1 MRPISPGVI
10 MFNRAILAAL
20 LGAILLAVAPLAQA
34 VEIKH
39 DLGTTE
45 VPDAPKRI
53 VVLEYSFV
61 DSLAA
66 VGVAPVGIAD
76 DDTRE
81 SIVPAYTA
89 VIGDDWKSVGT
100 RKSPSLEVIASL
112 QPDLIIADTSRHE
125 AIYGALSEI
134 APTIAFDSLT
144 GTYQVAL
151 EAAKT
156 IAHAVGKDAEMAARL
171 AEHEKKME
179 GFKAEIGD
187 VSAWS
192 AQFIIDNGEGI
203 FLHSPVSYNG
213 SLLAWFGF
221 KNNMP
226 TPDGHTYEEA
236 IVKTSL
242 EQLSEINPQVIL
254 RGKYADPGLTDSWVG
269 QPLYDNVEAVRTG
282 NVFDVN
288 AHEWSRLRGVIASEV
303 SGANLVEIV
312 KNLKK

>member
-1 MRPISPGVI
+1 MSIKSLFAGVAGV
-10 MFNRAILAAL
+10 MMLAAILPAH
-20 LGAILLAVAPLAQA
+20 A
-34 VEIKH
+34 VEITH

-61 DSLAA
+61 DTLAA

-76 DDTRE
+76 DDARE
-81 SIVPAYTA
+81 TIVPAYTA
-89 VIGDDWKSVGT
+89 IIGDDWKSVGT
-100 RKSPSLEVIASL
+100 RKSPSLEIIASL

-134 APTIAFDSLT
+134 APTISFDSLT
-144 GTYQVAL
+144 GTYDVAI

-156 IAHAVGKDAEMAARL
+156 IAHAIGKDKEMVARL
-171 AEHEKKME
+171 AEHTAKMDA
-179 GFKAEIGD
+179 FKAQIGD

-192 AQFIIDNGEGI
+192 AQFVIDNGEGI
-203 FLHSPVSYNG
+203 FLHSPVSYNAT
-213 SLLAWFGF
+213 LLGWFGF
-221 KNNMP
+221 KNNMQ

-236 IVKTSL
+236 VVNTSL
-242 EQLSEINPQVIL
+242 EQLAEVNPQIII

-269 QPLYDNVEAVRTG
+269 QPIYDNIAAVKSG

-303 SGANLVEIV
+303 SAANLVEIV
-312 KNLKK
+312 QNLKK

>member
-1 MRPISPGVI
+1 MSIKSLLAGVAGA
-10 MFNRAILAAL
+10 MMLAAIL
-20 LGAILLAVAPLAQA
+20 PAQA
-34 VEIKH
+34 VEITH

-89 VIGDDWKSVGT
+89 VIGDEWTSVGT
-100 RKSPSLEVIASL
+100 RKSPSLELIASL

-134 APTIAFDSLT
+134 APTIVFDSLT
-144 GTYQVAL
+144 GTYEVAM

-156 IAHAVGKDAEMAARL
+156 IAHAVGKDAEMEARL
-171 AEHEKKME
+171 AEHTAKMA

-192 AQFIIDNGEGI
+192 AQFIVDNGEGI

-213 SLLAWFGF
+213 PLLAWFGF

-236 IVKTSL
+236 IVNTSL
-242 EQLSEINPQVIL
+242 EQLSEIDPQIVI
-254 RGKYADPGLTDSWVG
+254 RGKYTDPGLTDSWVG
-269 QPLYDNVEAVRTG
+269 QPVYDAIAAVKGGNLY
-282 NVFDVN
+282 DVN
-288 AHEWSRLRGVIASEV
+288 AHEWSRLRGVIASEA
-303 SGANLVEIV
+303 SGANLVEMV
-312 KNLKK
+312 KQLKP